1 MKTALYVAWRH
12 QAELHQGW
20 GPVGRLEH
28 DDGIYRF
35 YYTQGARTLE
45 GFRPFPEMP
54 NFDEVYESNE
64 LFPLFAN
71 RLLGKQRPEYERF
84 LRWGGFEPNSQP
96 DPILVLGVTEGKK
109 ATDSVEVFP
118 CPVPTSDGCYFNKFF
133 IHGLRWMN
141 ADTLKRIVSL
151 EPNEKL
157 YLMLDLQNP
166 YDANAVAIR
175 SDTDRAML
183 GYVPRYLAT
192 EVWDLCRSCDLSF
205 IELFVEQVNLDAPLQ
220 QRLLCRMNACWP
232 DGFEP
237 CSGEAFQP
245 IRSDVSASCGH

>member
-28 DDGIYRF
+28 EGGIYRF
-35 YYTQGARTLE
+35 YYTRGAKTLE
-45 GFRPFPEMP
+45 GFKPFTEMP
-54 NFDEVYESNE
+54 NFEEVYESNE

-84 LRWGGFEPNSQP
+84 LRWGGFAPNSQP

-118 CPVPTSDGCYFNKFF
+118 FPMPTSEGCYFNKFF
-133 IHGLRWMN
+133 VHGLRWMRPDVLN
-141 ADTLKRIVSL
+141 RIASL
-151 EPNEKL
+151 EPSERL

-175 SDTDRAML
+175 TDSDRAML
-183 GYVPRYLAT
+183 GYVPRYLAA
-192 EVWDLCRSCDLSF
+192 EVWELCRSCNVSF
-205 IELFVEQVNLDAPLQ
+205 IHLFVEQVNHDAPLQ

-237 CSGEAFQP
+237 CSGKAFQP
-245 IRSDVSASCGH
+245 IRADVSASCG